1 MKAICIHDISGL
13 SEAFVRK
20 SVEDAR
26 ATQDPKLLM
35 SFYNLD
41 RGEIFFEWEATNP
54 DKINQLHKQLGLN
67 VCRELTPVTEV
78 KVAP

>member
-13 SEAFVRK
+13 SEDFVRK

-26 ATQDPKLLM
+26 KTEDSKLLT

-41 RGEIFFEWEATNP
+41 RGENFFEWGTSDQN
-54 DKINQLHKQLGLN
+54 KIAQAHKQLGLS

-78 KVAP
+78 KGT

>member
-13 SEAFVRK
+13 SEDFVRK
-20 SVEDAR
+20 SVEEAR
-26 ATQDPKLLM
+26 KTEDPRLLN

-41 RGEIFFEWEATNP
+41 KGEIFFEWETSDAQ
-54 DKINQLHKQLGLN
+54 KIAGMHQQLGLN

-78 KVAP
+78 KVA

>member
-13 SEAFVRK
+13 SEDFVKK
-20 SVEDAR
+20 SVDEA
-26 ATQDPKLLM
+26 ATTQDPKLLT

-41 RGEIFFEWEATNP
+41 RGEIFFEWEASVP
-54 DKINQLHKQLGLN
+54 EKISQMHEQLGLN

-78 KVAP
+78 KR